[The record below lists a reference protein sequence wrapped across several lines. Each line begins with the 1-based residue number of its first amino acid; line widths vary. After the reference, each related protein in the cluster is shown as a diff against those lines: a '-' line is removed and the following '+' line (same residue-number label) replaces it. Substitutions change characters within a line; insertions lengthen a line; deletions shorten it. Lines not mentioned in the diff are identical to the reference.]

1 MQGIKKMS
9 ELVLALH
16 ISEIAKQAQPTG
28 LSSFDLNEVDQQAYA
43 LLPRHLVDDKKVHLE
58 SNLTLGK
65 IFPQILGYFQIVNQE
80 GRILTYQ
87 RKGKEKG
94 LVGKWSI
101 GVGGHVSHED
111 FMCVA
116 EADWEALPNLNDIIY
131 EGSKRELEEE
141 LGIDS
146 RWLEVF
152 DSPDSFAEGVKS
164 ILHTWEDSTS
174 TMHVGLPMQL
184 EVTEHVFGSI
194 NLDPAEFL
202 NYQWMTVEELKLSN
216 FEFEP
221 WTKLLLDNM

>member
-1 MQGIKKMS
+1 MN

-16 ISEIAKQAQPTG
+16 LSEIAKQAQPTG
-28 LSSFDLNEVDQQAYA
+28 LSVFDLNEVDQQAYA
-43 LLPRHLVDDKKVHLE
+43 LLPRHLVDDKKGHLE

-80 GRILTYQ
+80 GRILAYQ

-94 LVGKWSI
+94 LFGKWSI

-141 LGIDS
+141 LGIDL
-146 RWLEVF
+146 RWLDVF
-152 DSPDSFAEGVKS
+152 SSPDDFAEAVKS
-164 ILHTWEDSTS
+164 ILHTWNDATS

-184 EVTEHVFGSI
+184 EMSEQMFDSI
-194 NLDPAEFL
+194 KLDPAEFL
-202 NYQWMTVEELKLSN
+202 NYQWLTPQELKIGDR
-216 FEFEP
+216 EWEP
-221 WTKLLLDNM
+221 WSDLLIKAM